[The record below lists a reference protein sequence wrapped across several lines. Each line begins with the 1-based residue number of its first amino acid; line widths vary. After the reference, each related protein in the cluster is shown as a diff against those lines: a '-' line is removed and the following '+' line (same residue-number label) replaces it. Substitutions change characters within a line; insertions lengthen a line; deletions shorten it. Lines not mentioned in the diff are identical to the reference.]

1 MTSKQPGGLSVIEQL
16 AAYVVTESFE
26 KLPEATVRAARR
38 AILDTLGVTLAGS
51 VEPTAARVRALIAH
65 RRAPDEATIIGTP
78 LRASVEDAALANG
91 TASHALDYDDLNQSL
106 SGHPSVPVLSAA
118 LALGE
123 RQRASGAALL
133 AAFVAGVEIEAKL
146 GRALNP
152 AHYEIGWHAR
162 ATLGVFVA
170 AASAAKLLGFSAGRS
185 ANDRDIG
192 ASMARGTQAIFG
204 ID

>member
-1 MTSKQPGGLSVIEQL
+1 MTSTQPGGLSVIEQL

-26 KLPEATVRAARR
+26 KLPEETVRAARR
-38 AILDTLGVTLAGS
+38 AIVDTLGVTLAGS

-65 RRAPDEATIIGTP
+65 RGAPDEATIVGTP

-106 SGHPSVPVLSAA
+106 SGHPSAPILPAA

-123 RQRASGAALL
+123 RQRVSGAALL
-133 AAFVAGVEIEAKL
+133 AAFVVGVEIEAKL

-152 AHYEIGWHAR
+152 GHYETGWHATS
-162 ATLGVFVA
+162 TLGVLGA
-170 AASAAKLLGFSAGRS
+170 AGAAAKLLGLSA
-185 ANDRDIG
+185 
-192 ASMARGTQAIFG
+192 
-204 ID
+204 